1 MDFLQFS
8 AMTQFSW
15 LQRLI
20 PSASAKMIDCNAPNA
35 KIRCE
40 PKRKITIA
48 KPWALP
54 LLRCPKD
61 ADFVEQASA
70 I

>member
-1 MDFLQFS
+1 
-8 AMTQFSW
+8 
-15 LQRLI
+15 
-20 PSASAKMIDCNAPNA
+20 MIDCNAPNA
-35 KIRCE
+35 KIRRE